1 MRSGQTTVRSTMAR
15 SMAPSPMALRCL
27 RSLTSSQ
34 WSSCCSRSFSKASSL
49 PQEQVQVE
57 SSPPPSFYRN
67 PDSLTVLVPRL
78 ERRLRKAG
86 TPPIGSRRR
95 RAALIDTPKV
105 TFEQLPFQC
114 FQEARKV
121 LQEDRAEK
129 LKKIEV
135 ERARIARLRDADP
148 ALSGGEQRK
157 QLRLKSMQTTLE
169 RLKILADIN
178 DPMIKKRFEDKMGA
192 LAYLDPTT
200 SFADSIHQVI
210 TTSQSIATSPNDAG
224 APSDVRSSYSAS
236 TR

>member
-1 MRSGQTTVRSTMAR
+1 MVRSTMAR
-15 SMAPSPMALRCL
+15 SVAPSLMALRCL
-27 RSLTSSQ
+27 RSLTLSQSSP
-34 WSSCCSRSFSKASSL
+34 CCSRSLSTASCL

-57 SSPPPSFYRN
+57 SSPKPSFYRN
-67 PDSLTVLVPRL
+67 PDPLTVLVPRL

-86 TPPIGSRRR
+86 TPPIGSKRR

-114 FQEARKV
+114 FQEARKI

-129 LKKIEV
+129 LKKIEL
-135 ERARIARLRDADP
+135 ERSRIARLKAADP
-148 ALSGGEQRK
+148 AISGGEQRK

-192 LAYLDPTT
+192 LACLDPTT
-200 SFADSIHQVI
+200 PLSNCIH
-210 TTSQSIATSPNDAG
+210 
-224 APSDVRSSYSAS
+224 
-236 TR
+236 